1 MKSAIDH
8 RIDLFRELIER
19 GVYYRIMNF
28 NLDLLKRH
36 GPKEVRKYATLGEMD
51 WTFCFYTG

>member
-19 GVYYRIMNF
+19 GVYYRIKNY
-28 NLDLLKRH
+28 NLDLLKKY
-36 GPKEVRKYATLGEMD
+36 GPKEVRKHATIADMSWSCG
-51 WTFCFYTG
+51 FYT